1 MVLHTKFVVPRYTQ
15 ARVPR
20 PRLTEALRR
29 HLGERAVLVIAP
41 PGYGKTVLLAE
52 VAEASSAPLL
62 WLQLDDADNDPA
74 AFVAALAEGTA
85 KAFPALRPRLVG
97 LGSADQG
104 GAVGGAGAGGGERA
118 LTAIVNALIDASV
131 EEWTLVIDDLH
142 LLRSP
147 ASLTLIE
154 RLVDFPPPGLR
165 LLIASRIRPPLPL
178 PRWLARGSVH
188 VVDVDDLRFTVP
200 EAEAWLSEHV
210 PGLSA
215 AAVSMLVDKT
225 EGWGAGLY
233 LARGLLGSGGREA
246 GGAPGSEAGGA
257 SAADSLVSRL
267 KDLTPAVADYLM
279 EEVFARQSQGAQ
291 RFLLDSSVLPQFDD
305 ASCAA
310 AMGLPAED
318 CRSLLS
324 ELTDNQAFL
333 QPLDAAGRWFR
344 YHQLFRE
351 FLLERLQRLDP
362 QRATRLRLKAGR
374 AAEGSGDVARAVEL
388 YLDAGDATEAV
399 RLLELHGERLL
410 ALGREVA
417 LHRWLVR
424 LGESVR
430 ESALAALLY
439 GRVLRHRGLLAEA
452 SGVLRRLHAGGGT
465 PEPVDCA
472 ACTELAAL
480 ARSQGD
486 YRQAG
491 EWAELAVAAA
501 GAGVD
506 PAVRA
511 AAWMEQAR
519 CQGQLTGMTAGRELA
534 ERALGELSQATL
546 SDDDPRLLG
555 ELLGALGQ
563 ISWWQGDVEAAVTHL
578 SGALAALEGAPGLLQ
593 CEVALS
599 LASPVLY
606 RHDHL
611 SARRL
616 AERALAGFQQHE
628 ARERIPAAYAV
639 LGNIH
644 TRAGD
649 LSRAESLLRSA
660 MNLADEMGGASY
672 DRLMAAGYLA
682 HVLELQGR
690 AEEAVQVAL
699 EALWPHEG
707 LPVTYELYVCRSV
720 LADTYLSA
728 GRKEQARGIYQEL
741 VEIGERR
748 QYRIPL
754 ALVYFGLSYLALEQG
769 EVGSGVELARR
780 SFDMLAPTHAWQ
792 LVADQGVRARR
803 VVDALRHAGAD
814 GPFLR
819 RIEAALASPE
829 PLARAVTSQSQRHAD
844 VRVSVLGELEVEVD
858 GEVVPAR
865 AFAAAKA
872 RDLLAYLTTRP
883 GESVSIDAALGA
895 LWPDEPERAR
905 TAVHTA
911 LYRLRRALQRG
922 DDTGTRFVLV
932 EAGCYR
938 LDAARFEI
946 DLERFESLLS
956 QARGASQER
965 QLALLRQA
973 VALVRGPALFG
984 LDYSWAD
991 ALRRRVGSATSD
1003 ALLRIGE
1010 LCLGMRDADGAF
1022 DAALRALGLEPLEER
1037 AHVLAMRAKHLAG
1050 DALGVERVY
1059 RDLTSTLRDEL
1070 GVAPSNV
1077 TVQEYQR
1084 LSARQ

>member
-20 PRLTEALRR
+20 PRLSDALDR

-52 VAEASSAPLL
+52 VAEATRAPLL

-74 AFVAALAEGTA
+74 AFVAALAEGAA
-85 KAFPALRPRLVG
+85 KAFPELRSKLAG
-97 LGSADQG
+97 LGSAEQG
-104 GAVGGAGAGGGERA
+104 GVGAGGRA

-142 LLRSP
+142 LLSSP
-147 ASLTLIE
+147 GSLALIE
-154 RLVDFPPPGLR
+154 RLVDFPPPGMR

-188 VVDVDDLRFTVP
+188 VVDVDDLRFTVA
-200 EAEAWLSEHV
+200 EAEAWLGEHV

-233 LARGLLGSGGREA
+233 LARGLLSPQAARPDSGEL
-246 GGAPGSEAGGA
+246 SN
-257 SAADSLVSRL
+257 ADSLVSRL
-267 KDLTPAVADYLM
+267 KDLTPAVAGYLM
-279 EEVFARQSQGAQ
+279 EEVFARQSQRAQ
-291 RFLLDSSVLPQFDD
+291 SFLLDSSVLPQFDE
-305 ASCAA
+305 ATCSAA
-310 AMGLPAED
+310 LGLPESE

-324 ELTDNQAFL
+324 ELTDRQAFL

-362 QRATRLRLKAGR
+362 QRATRLRLQAGR
-374 AAEGSGDVARAVEL
+374 AAEVDADVARAIEL
-388 YLDAGDATEAV
+388 YLDAGASAETV
-399 RLLELHGERLL
+399 RLLDLHGERLL

-430 ESALAALLY
+430 ESPRSALLY

-452 SGVLRRLHAGGGT
+452 SGVLRRLHSAAGA
-465 PEPVDCA
+465 PQPVICA
-472 ACTELAAL
+472 ACAELAAL

-486 YRQAG
+486 YRQAA
-491 EWAELAVAAA
+491 EWAERAVRAASA
-501 GAGVD
+501 EVD

-511 AAWMEQAR
+511 AAWMEHAR
-519 CQGQLTGMTAGRELA
+519 CEGQLRGMTAGRELA
-534 ERALGELSQATL
+534 ERALGELNQAAL
-546 SDDDPRLLG
+546 SVEDPRLLG

-563 ISWWQGDVEAAVTHL
+563 ICWWQGDVEAAVTYL
-578 SGALAALEGAPGLLQ
+578 GRALEALEGTPGLLA
-593 CEVALS
+593 CEAALS

-690 AEEAVQVAL
+690 ADEAVQVAL

-707 LPVTYELYVCRSV
+707 LPITYELYVCRSV

-728 GRKEQARGIYQEL
+728 GRMERSRSIYEEL
-741 VEIGERR
+741 IEIGEQR

-769 EVGSGVELARR
+769 EASKGVELARR
-780 SFDMLAPTHAWQ
+780 SFDMLAPSHAWQ

-803 VVDALRHAGAD
+803 VVDALRDADGD

-819 RIEAALASPE
+819 RVEAALSAPE
-829 PLARAVTSQSQRHAD
+829 PIGASVQAHRHAD

-883 GESVSIDAALGA
+883 GESVSIDAALNA

-922 DDTGTRFVLV
+922 EDSGTRFVLV
-932 EAGCYR
+932 ESGCYR

-946 DLERFESLLS
+946 DLERFDSLLA
-956 QARGASQER
+956 QARGAGQER
-965 QLALLRQA
+965 QLGLLRQA
-973 VALVRGPALFG
+973 VALVRGPALSG

-991 ALRRRVGSATSD
+991 TLRRRVSAATSD

-1010 LCLGMRDADGAF
+1010 LCLGMRDPSGAL
-1022 DAALRALGLEPLEER
+1022 DAASRATELEPLDER

-1050 DALGVERVY
+1050 DALGVQRVY
-1059 RDLTSTLRDEL
+1059 NDLTSILRDEL
-1070 GVAPSNV
+1070 GVAPSSV
-1077 TVQEYQR
+1077 TVQEYLR
-1084 LSARQ
+1084 LSTRQ